1 MTRRRWVR
9 RGLGLAAFGCL
20 WINVCDDPPLRTEA
34 YLLDVASDAAVV
46 GLVTAVPS
54 ASQLTVRGADGAV
67 VATAAEV
74 EPVRRHQLR
83 ATGLQ
88 PGNSYRYEVVAGA
101 ERYAGVLRTPG
112 SAPDAPVRFAAL
124 GDSGGQPWWVWLQRT
139 PLWHWPARLGW
150 LPDHGPVNA
159 VGAELAAWK
168 PDFVLHLGD
177 VIYPKGQH
185 AHYMSGFFRPF
196 AAVLREAPVYA
207 VLGNHDVMD
216 AGGRQLLANL
226 RTRESMAHDG
236 GRNLS
241 VVRGPVRIV
250 IIDCNGSYG
259 GRRYEAGHPTHAFL
273 ERELAAAT
281 EPWIVVASHFPMRSA
296 SRQRDRADLLLAM
309 LPQLVEHG
317 VGLYLSGHDH
327 CYQRFGESGG
337 DEPVMVVSGGGGKD
351 LYEVRPD
358 ARAKAL
364 DPAFHWC
371 AIEARNGRLQFE
383 ARAVGGRSIDAFE
396 VKLPAGDAL
405 ERIAAKNPARA
416 QRIGQLR

>member
-1 MTRRRWVR
+1 MTRRRWLR
-9 RGLGLAAFGCL
+9 RGLWLAAFGCL

-34 YLLDVASDAAVV
+34 YVLDVETGGAVV
-46 GLVTAVPS
+46 GLVTATPM
-54 ASQLTVRGADGAV
+54 ASELTVRDAAGAV
-67 VATAAEV
+67 VARAAEA

-83 ATGLQ
+83 ATGLL
-88 PGNSYRYEVVAGA
+88 PGNAYRYEVQAGA
-101 ERYAGVLRTPG
+101 QRFEGTLRTP
-112 SAPDAPVRFAAL
+112 SAAPDAPVRFAVL

-150 LPDHGPVNA
+150 LPDHGPVTT
-159 VGAELAAWK
+159 VGAELAAWR
-168 PDFVLHLGD
+168 PDFVAHLGD

-207 VLGNHDVMD
+207 LLGNHDVMD

-226 RTRESMAHDG
+226 RTREALARDG
-236 GRNLS
+236 GRNFS
-241 VVRGPVRIV
+241 IVRGPVRLV
-250 IIDCNGSYG
+250 LIDCNAVNSE
-259 GRRYEAGHPTHAFL
+259 RRYAPGHPTHDFL
-273 ERELAAAT
+273 AAELAAAS
-281 EPWIVVASHFPMRSA
+281 EPWLVVASHYPMRSA
-296 SRQRDRADLLLAM
+296 SRQRDRADLLLGL

-337 DEPVMVVSGGGGKD
+337 DEPVLVVSGGGGKD
-351 LYEVRPD
+351 LYDVRPH
-358 ARAKAL
+358 ARAQVL

-371 AIEARNGRLQFE
+371 SVEVAQGRMQVE
-383 ARAVGGRSIDAFE
+383 ARAVGGRRVDTFE
-396 VKLPAGDAL
+396 VKLPAGQVL
-405 ERIAAKNPARA
+405 ERIAQRNPARA

>member
-1 MTRRRWVR
+1 MTRRRWLR
-9 RGLGLAAFGCL
+9 RGLWLAAFGCL
-20 WINVCDDPPLRTEA
+20 WINVCDDPPLQTEA
-34 YLLDVASDAAVV
+34 YLLDVAIDAAVV
-46 GLVTAVPS
+46 GLVTAEPT
-54 ASQLTVRGADGAV
+54 ASELTVRDAAGDV
-67 VATAAEV
+67 VATAREV

-88 PGNSYRYEVVAGA
+88 PASAYRYEVRAGA
-101 ERYAGVLRTPG
+101 ARFEGTLRTP
-112 SAPDAPVRFAAL
+112 SAAPDAPVRFAVL
-124 GDSGGQPWWVWLQRT
+124 GDSGGQPWWVWLQHT
-139 PLWHWPARLGW
+139 PLWYWPARLAW
-150 LPDHGPVNA
+150 LPDHGPVTA
-159 VGAELAAWK
+159 VGADIAAWR

-177 VIYPKGQH
+177 VIYPKGLH

-196 AAVLREAPVYA
+196 AAVLRDAPVYA

-226 RTRESMAHDG
+226 RTREAQARDG

-250 IIDCNGSYG
+250 LVDCNNAYG
-259 GRRYEAGHPTHAFL
+259 GRRYEAGHPTHDFL
-273 ERELAAAT
+273 QAELAAAT
-281 EPWIVVASHFPMRSA
+281 EPWIVVAGHFPMRSD
-296 SRQRDRADLLLAM
+296 SRQRDRADLLLALM
-309 LPQLVEHG
+309 PQLVEHG

-337 DEPVMVVSGGGGKD
+337 EEPVLVVSGGGGKD

-371 AIEARNGRLQFE
+371 AIEIAAGRMRFQARE
-383 ARAVGGRSIDAFE
+383 VGGRPIDAFE
-396 VKLPAGDAL
+396 VPLPAGKAL
-405 ERIAAKNPARA
+405 ERIAARNPARA